1 MGKLIPRESYMAWLD
16 SFRDRPMIKVLTGMR
31 RVGKSTCLRMFAEHL
46 RKSGV
51 LKRQIVSLN
60 FEEIENDE
68 LLDSRKLYGY
78 LKSRMIHGK
87 TIYIFLD
94 EIQRVDRFE
103 EVLDSLHVKKGV
115 DLYVTGSNARMF
127 SSEIATVLTGR
138 YVELNVLPFSF
149 AEIRDELP
157 GSNDARKF
165 MDYLTYGAL
174 PESFAF
180 SAGSSEQR
188 QYVESVYNTILS
200 KDVLKR
206 NATGSRIVVDA
217 ILRYMIDNVG
227 NLTSAKRISDRLSA
241 GGTKVCANT
250 VQSYLEILC
259 DCYFLYKA
267 DRFDVVGG
275 ENLKLINKYY
285 LTDFAFKYHILGN
298 PTVEVQQLLEN
309 AVYIEL
315 LRRRYKVATGRVRD
329 KEVDFVIQDG
339 KGDIRYVQVAVTVA
353 TPEKLTQELAAFRA
367 IRDNHP
373 KYILTM
379 DSLFV
384 ADHGGVK
391 TRNVLEFLCGGG
403 EL

>member
-1 MGKLIPRESYMAWLD
+1 MEKLISRESCMAWLD

-31 RVGKSTCLRMFAEHL
+31 RVGKSTCLRMFAERL
-46 RKSGV
+46 RKAGV
-51 LKRQIVSLN
+51 PKRQIVSLN

-78 LKSRMIHGK
+78 LKSRMISGK
-87 TIYIFLD
+87 TVYVFLD

-149 AEIRDELP
+149 SEIHDVLH
-157 GSNDARKF
+157 GADDARRF
-165 MDYLTYGAL
+165 MNYITYGAL

-180 SAGSSEQR
+180 PAGSSEQR

-206 NATGSRIVVDA
+206 NGVGGRIVVDA

-227 NLTSAKRISDRLSA
+227 NLTSAKRIADRLSA
-241 GGTKVCANT
+241 GGMKVCANT
-250 VQSYLEILC
+250 VQSYLGILC

-298 PTVEVQQLLEN
+298 PVVEVRQLLEN

-329 KEVDFVIQDG
+329 KEVDFVVQDG
-339 KGDIRYVQVAVTVA
+339 MGGIRYIQVAVTVA
-353 TPEKLTQELAAFRA
+353 TPEKLAQELAVFKA

-373 KYILTM
+373 KCILTM
-379 DSLFV
+379 DSLF
-384 ADHGGVK
+384 AEDHGGVK
-391 TRNVLEFLCGGG
+391 TRNVLEFLRGGC